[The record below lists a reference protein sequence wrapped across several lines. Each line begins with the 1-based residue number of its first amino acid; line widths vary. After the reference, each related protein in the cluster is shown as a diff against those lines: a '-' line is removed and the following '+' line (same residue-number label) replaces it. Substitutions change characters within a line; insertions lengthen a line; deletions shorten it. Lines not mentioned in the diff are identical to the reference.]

1 MREHSVTFVAVG
13 DVMLDVAVAGGAGD
27 HDAVARV
34 RTGGT
39 AVNAAVAAA
48 AAGARATAVGRAG
61 DDDGGAAVRAA
72 LAAAGVRDGVA
83 HAADEA
89 TGVVLRLDGR
99 LHVDRG
105 ANRGLR
111 PEHVAAER
119 ADALLVSG
127 FALLHEDTRAAG
139 RAALAAGAAWTGA
152 TGGSA
157 GLAARAGVDAFAGAR
172 VLVVDAEEARA
183 LTGSAPE
190 EAARQLASRHELA
203 CVTLGA
209 AGAVLAGPG
218 DASLRRAAPP
228 PELVLKQHKLRGA
241 GDAFAAVLLVELA
254 RGAEPEAALAAAC
267 AAGASVDAR

>member
-1 MREHSVTFVAVG
+1 VDDE
-13 DVMLDVAVAGGAGD
+13 
-27 HDAVARV
+27 DAR
-34 RTGGT
+34 
-39 AVNAAVAAA
+39 
-48 AAGARATAVGRAG
+48 
-61 DDDGGAAVRAA
+61 
-72 LAAAGVRDGVA
+72 
-83 HAADEA
+83 
-89 TGVVLRLDGR
+89 
-99 LHVDRG
+99 
-105 ANRGLR
+105 
-111 PEHVAAER
+111 
-119 ADALLVSG
+119 
-127 FALLHEDTRAAG
+127 
-139 RAALAAGAAWTGA
+139 
-152 TGGSA
+152 
-157 GLAARAGVDAFAGAR
+157 ARAGVDAFAGAR

-267 AAGASVDAR
+267 AAGASVDAL